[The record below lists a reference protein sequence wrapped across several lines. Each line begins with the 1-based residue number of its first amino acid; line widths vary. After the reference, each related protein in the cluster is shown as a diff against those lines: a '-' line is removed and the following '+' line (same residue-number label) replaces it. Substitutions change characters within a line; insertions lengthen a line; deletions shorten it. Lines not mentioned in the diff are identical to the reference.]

1 MFSTFWKAIREW
13 MFPAQA
19 GNVPRVRMPESGLA
33 IAPANGHAGP
43 PQVPESAEKKSSAQ
57 GSAGRERRAKMSTAW
72 EQLIQHLNE
81 NEIKYE
87 QESDEQ
93 TVFANFRGDVGT
105 YRIIAW
111 IDSENDLFQL
121 FAHSPI
127 RVPEGARPAIA
138 ETLARANYG
147 LKVGKFEFDYDE
159 GQIRFQSAH
168 VLLEDSLD
176 GEVIRRFIGVSLRML
191 NVYIPA
197 VLSVIYGN
205 ELPKD
210 AIRHAEG
217 RPVDETGG
225 ENS

>member
-1 MFSTFWKAIREW
+1 
-13 MFPAQA
+13 
-19 GNVPRVRMPESGLA
+19 
-33 IAPANGHAGP
+33 
-43 PQVPESAEKKSSAQ
+43 
-57 GSAGRERRAKMSTAW
+57 MSTAW

-93 TVFANFRGDVGT
+93 TVYANFRGDVGT

-127 RVPEGARPAIA
+127 RVPDGARPAIA
-138 ETLARANYG
+138 EVMARANYG

-159 GQIRFQSAH
+159 GHIRFQAAH
-168 VLLEDSLD
+168 VLLEDNLD
-176 GEVIRRFIGVSLRML
+176 GEVIRRFIGVGLRML

-210 AIRHAEG
+210 AIRHVEG
-217 RPVDETGG
+217 RPVDESNEET
-225 ENS
+225 S